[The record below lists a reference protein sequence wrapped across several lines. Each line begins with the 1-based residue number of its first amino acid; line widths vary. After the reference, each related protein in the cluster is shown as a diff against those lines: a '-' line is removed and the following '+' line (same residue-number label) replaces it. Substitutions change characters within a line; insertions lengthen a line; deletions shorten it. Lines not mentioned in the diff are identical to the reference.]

1 MNSQIDDALTPAERA
16 VLAMYRSREASGI
29 GRAVRLSVQYALGAA
44 VFVYASIAYDEPL
57 FVLAVY
63 GILIAF
69 MTLRL
74 VGALKI
80 SSVMPAIIEKYE
92 NRIDSLR
99 RELESRAQ

>member
-1 MNSQIDDALTPAERA
+1 MTSQIDDQLTPKERA
-16 VLAMYRSREASGI
+16 VLAMYCSREATGV

-63 GILIAF
+63 GILIVF

-74 VGALKI
+74 VRAQKI
-80 SSVMPAIIEKYE
+80 AGVMPAIIEKYE

-99 RELESRAQ
+99 GELAKRAP